1 MQHLSQKNFRVSCF
15 PR

>member
-1 MQHLSQKNFRVSCF
+1 VKRRNFRVSCF

>member
-1 MQHLSQKNFRVSCF
+1 VKRRNFWVSCF

>member
-1 MQHLSQKNFRVSCF
+1 VKRCNFRVSCF

>member
-1 MQHLSQKNFRVSCF
+1 MTEKHNIRVSCF